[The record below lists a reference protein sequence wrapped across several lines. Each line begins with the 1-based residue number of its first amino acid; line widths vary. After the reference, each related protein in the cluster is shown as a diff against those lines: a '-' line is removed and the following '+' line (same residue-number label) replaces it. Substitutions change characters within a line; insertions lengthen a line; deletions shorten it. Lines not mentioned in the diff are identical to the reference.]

1 MAVSDIKP
9 GIYQERRT
17 RQEQKGNPRLYQ
29 AMDLLYM
36 PLLELQTQLEQE
48 LSENPFLEL
57 SEPDDDED
65 LQLEEEGQDDSDD
78 EVDWEEVMLDD
89 FDAGGPRGSYEPRE
103 YLEPVVVEARH
114 LQDHLAEQVGLLH
127 LDERQLRIADEI
139 VGNIDDD
146 GLLSCTLDDMA
157 AGVEAALGPVREKL
171 LAEAREIE
179 GSGPREAELAA
190 LERLFA
196 PVGAEEA
203 EAALRVV
210 QSLDPP
216 GVAARDLRECLM
228 IQLSRL
234 GREDTLA
241 WRVVDEHFEDFLNH
255 RWADIAQSLEESR
268 KAVQDAA
275 DEIARLDPRPGSRF
289 AAEPEQYVLPDLV
302 VELIGGE
309 YMVFANDTGL
319 PRLRLSRSYRE
330 VVADREKF
338 VGANKEFIA
347 NKLNAAQWLI
357 RVIEQRRRT
366 MLEVMR
372 VIVAAQRDFF
382 DRGVQYLKPLTLRE
396 VAERIEMAESTV
408 SRVANDKYVQTPGGV
423 YPLKFFFSGGL
434 PTVMGRD
441 ISTRGVQA
449 RIRNLV
455 DDEDALRPL
464 TDQALVNLLK
474 SEGIKIARRTVAK
487 YRDQLGILPARMRK
501 RV

>member
-1 MAVSDIKP
+1 MKSGMFRDATI
-9 GIYQERRT
+9 
-17 RQEQKGNPRLYQ
+17 RQEIKSNPRLYQ

-36 PLLELQTQLEQE
+36 PLPELLTRLQQE

-57 SEPDDDED
+57 SEPDNEED
-65 LQLEEEGQDDSDD
+65 LQVEEEGQDDPDD

-89 FDAGGPRGSYEPRE
+89 YDAGGPRGSYEPQE

-114 LQDHLAEQVGLLH
+114 LHDYLAEQVGLLH
-127 LDERQLRIADEI
+127 LDERQLQIAGEI
-139 VGNIDDD
+139 VGNVDDE
-146 GLLSCTLDDMA
+146 GLLSCTLDDVA
-157 AGVEAALGPVREKL
+157 AGVEATLEPVRERL
-171 LAEAREIE
+171 IAEAREIDGAAARGGE
-179 GSGPREAELAA
+179 LEALR
-190 LERLFA
+190 RLFA
-196 PVGAEEA
+196 PLDADEVESM
-203 EAALRVV
+203 LHVV

-216 GVAARDLRECLM
+216 GVGARDLRECLM
-228 IQLSRL
+228 IQLTRL

-241 WRVVDEHFEDFLNH
+241 HLILDEHFDSFMNR
-255 RWADIAQSLEESR
+255 RWTDIARAMEMSR
-268 KAVQDAA
+268 KEVQEAA
-275 DEIARLDPRPGSRF
+275 DEIAGLDPRPGSRY
-289 AAEPEQYVLPDLV
+289 AAEPEQYVIPDLV

-319 PRLRLSRSYRE
+319 PRLRFSRSYRE
-330 VVADREKF
+330 VVANKEKF

-372 VIVAAQRDFF
+372 FIVAAQREFF
-382 DRGVQYLKPLTLRE
+382 DKGVQHLKPLTLRE
-396 VAERIEMAESTV
+396 VAEHIEMAESTV
-408 SRVANDKYVQTPGGV
+408 SRVTNDKYVQTPGGV
-423 YPLKFFFSGGL
+423 HPLKFFFSGGL
-434 PTVMGRD
+434 PTVMGAD

-449 RIRNLV
+449 RIKNLV
-455 DDEDALRPL
+455 DEEDTRRPL

-487 YRDQLGILPARMRK
+487 YRDQQGILPARMRK

>member
-1 MAVSDIKP
+1 MNEFKP
-9 GIYQERRT
+9 GLHTEARI
-17 RQEQKGNPRLYQ
+17 RQELKANPRLYQ
-29 AMDLLYM
+29 AMDLLYI
-36 PLLELQTQLEQE
+36 PLLELQSRLEQE
-48 LSENPFLEL
+48 LAENPFLEL
-57 SEPDDDED
+57 SEPDNEED
-65 LQLEEEGQDDSDD
+65 LQVEEEGQDDADD

-89 FDAGGPRGSYEPRE
+89 FDAGGPRTPYEPRE
-103 YLEPVVVEARH
+103 YLEPVVVEDRNLH
-114 LQDHLAEQVGLLH
+114 DFLAEQIGLLH
-127 LDERQLRIADEI
+127 LDERQLQIAGEI

-146 GLLSCTLDDMA
+146 GLLSCSLEDVA
-157 AGVEAALGPVREKL
+157 SGVEAALASVREKL
-171 LAEAREIE
+171 FSDAREIDGAEAREAEIE
-179 GSGPREAELAA
+179 A
-190 LERLFA
+190 LNRLFA
-196 PVGAEEA
+196 PLGADEVETL
-203 EAALRVV
+203 LRVV

-234 GREDTLA
+234 GLEDTLA
-241 WRVVDEHFEDFLNH
+241 HRLVDEHFDGFVNR
-255 RWADIAQSLEESR
+255 RWTEIAREMEISR
-268 KAVQDAA
+268 REVQDAA
-275 DEIARLDPRPGSRF
+275 DEIAKLDPRPGSRY
-289 AAEPEQYVLPDLV
+289 AAEPEQYVIPDLV
-302 VELIGGE
+302 VDLIGGE

-319 PRLRLSRSYRE
+319 PRLRFSRSYRE

-372 VIVAAQRDFF
+372 FIVTAQREFF
-382 DRGVQYLKPLTLRE
+382 DKGVHHLKPLTLRQ
-396 VAERIEMAESTV
+396 VAEHIEMAESTV
-408 SRVANDKYVQTPGGV
+408 SRVTNEKYVQTPGGV

-434 PTVMGRD
+434 PTVMGGD

-455 DDEDALRPL
+455 DEEDTRRPL

>member
-1 MAVSDIKP
+1 MSDLKS
-9 GIYQERRT
+9 GLYSEARL
-17 RQEQKGNPRLYQ
+17 RQISKTNPRLYQ

-36 PLLELQTQLEQE
+36 PLPELQGRLEQE

-57 SEPDDDED
+57 SEPDSEED
-65 LQLEEEGQDDSDD
+65 LQVDEEGQEDADD

-89 FDAGGPRGSYEPRE
+89 YDAGGPSTPYEPRE
-103 YLEPVVVEARH
+103 YLEPVVVEDRH
-114 LQDHLAEQVGLLH
+114 LHDYLAEQIGLLH
-127 LDERQLRIADEI
+127 LDERQLQIAGEI

-146 GLLSCTLDDMA
+146 GLLSCSLEDVA
-157 AGVEAALGPVREKL
+157 GGVEAALASVRDKL
-171 LAEAREIE
+171 FADAREID
-179 GSGPREAELAA
+179 GADAREAELAA
-190 LERLFA
+190 LNRLFA
-196 PVGAEEA
+196 PVAMEDVES
-203 EAALRVV
+203 ALRVV

-216 GVAARDLRECLM
+216 GVGARDLRECLM

-241 WRVVDEHFEDFLNH
+241 RRIVDEHFDELANR
-255 RWADIAQSLEESR
+255 RWKDIARELEVSR
-268 KAVQDAA
+268 KKVQEAA
-275 DEIARLDPRPGSRF
+275 DEIARLDPRPGGRY
-289 AAEPEQYVLPDLV
+289 AAAPEQYVIPDLI

-319 PRLRLSRSYRE
+319 PRLRFSRSYRD
-330 VVADREKF
+330 VVADKEKF
-338 VGANKEFIA
+338 VGANREFIA

-372 VIVAAQRDFF
+372 FIVASQRDFF

-396 VAERIEMAESTV
+396 VATHIEMAESTV
-408 SRVANDKYVQTPGGV
+408 SRVTNEKYVQTPGGV
-423 YPLKFFFSGGL
+423 YSLKFFFSGGL
-434 PTVMGRD
+434 PTVMGGD

-455 DDEDALRPL
+455 DDEDTRRPL